1 MEEWKKLS
9 DDIRKDLKDHQKE
22 MAEAQTKNNA
32 ESSNKMITDFNN
44 NISQDKYRRG
54 YYQNEELPNKV
65 IVLNTKKPHWSLTPV
80 FILIAIGTIAIL
92 ILVYLAI
99 K

>member
-22 MAEAQTKNNA
+22 MADAITNNNA
-32 ESSNKMITDFNN
+32 ESSNKMITNFEK
-44 NISQDKYRRG
+44 NITQDKYRRG
-54 YYQNEELPNKV
+54 YYRNEELPKKV
-65 IVLNTKKPHWSLTPV
+65 IVLNTKKQHRSLTPV
-80 FILIAIGTIAIL
+80 FILIAIGTIATL